1 MKSCVDYKLIALLH
15 FKYFK
20 YYIYLFSFLI
30 DLCSNGIINALIL
43 GRFKILVNLIGKY
56 ADFM

>member
-1 MKSCVDYKLIALLH
+1 MKSCVDYKLASLH

-30 DLCSNGIINALIL
+30 DLCSNSIINALIL
-43 GRFKILVNLIGKY
+43 GAEV
-56 ADFM
+56 

>member
-1 MKSCVDYKLIALLH
+1 MKSCVDYKLIASLQ

-20 YYIYLFSFLI
+20 YYTYLCSFLI

-43 GRFKILVNLIGKY
+43 GAEV
-56 ADFM
+56 